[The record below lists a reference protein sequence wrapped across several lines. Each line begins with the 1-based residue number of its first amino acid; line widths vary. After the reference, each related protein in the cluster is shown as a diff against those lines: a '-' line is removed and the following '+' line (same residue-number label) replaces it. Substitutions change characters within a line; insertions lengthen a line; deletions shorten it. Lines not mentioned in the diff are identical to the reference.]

1 MTAIQTLITAIIEDV
16 NHENGIFLQTC
27 GKITDFLFH
36 MIKWTSIPYIVF
48 LLFSFF
54 RHFA

>member
-1 MTAIQTLITAIIEDV
+1 MTAIQTLINAIIEDV

-36 MIKWTSIPYIVF
+36 LIKWTSIPYIVF